1 MKENILVIGSSGQIG
16 SSLVLELRNL
26 YGDNN
31 VIASDIRPS
40 SKKIMNSGPF
50 EYLDVLDNKSL
61 ISLIKKYNI
70 TQVYLLAALLSANAE
85 KNIELGWKLN
95 MTSHSNVLELAR
107 KKLIKKL
114 FWPSSI
120 AVFGPNTPKI
130 ETPQHTI
137 TDPNT
142 VYGITKQAGERWNEY
157 YFNRFGVD
165 VRSLRYPGIIGWES
179 SAGGGTTDYAVE
191 IFHQAILKQKYECF
205 LSEDTKLPMMY
216 MKDAVRSTIEIMEAP
231 SDQIK
236 IRSSYN
242 LSGVSFSPKDLA
254 QEIQKHI
261 PDFKITY
268 IPDFRQ
274 KIADSWPSSI
284 NDDKAK
290 QDWNWELKYTLSEIV
305 SEMISNLKLQYK
317 TKHHAK

>member
-1 MKENILVIGSSGQIG
+1 MH
-16 SSLVLELRNL
+16 
-26 YGDNN
+26 
-31 VIASDIRPS
+31 
-40 SKKIMNSGPF
+40 
-50 EYLDVLDNKSL
+50 
-61 ISLIKKYNI
+61 KYNI
-70 TQVYLLAALLSANAE
+70 NQVYLLAALLSANAE

-120 AVFGPNTPKI
+120 AIFGPNTPKI
-130 ETPQHTI
+130 ETPQRTI

-191 IFHQAILKQKYECF
+191 IFHQAILNQNYECF

-242 LSGVSFSPKDLA
+242 LAGVSFSPKDLA

-261 PDFKITY
+261 PDFKINY

-284 NDDKAK
+284 NDDEAK

-305 SEMISNLKLQYK
+305 SEMISNLKIQYK
-317 TKHHAK
+317 TKHHEK